1 MVQARLTLSIG
12 FVGGKHEEVIDI
24 PDEEYNDC
32 ETDMDRQRLLDMY
45 WNDWSSNYID
55 GVAEF
60 ID

>member
-12 FVGGKHEEVIDI
+12 FVGCRHDEVIDI
-24 PDEEYNDC
+24 PDEEYNEC
-32 ETDMDRQRLLDMY
+32 ETEMDRQDLLDMY
-45 WNDWSSNYID
+45 WKDWSSNYID